1 MAFTQGTL
9 DFLFENRLHDSRE
22 WFGEHKRDYKK
33 LVIDPLS
40 ELVTELAPVMVKIDK
55 RIICDPKRISRIYRD
70 ARYAKDSVFRD
81 EVWYTFARERPNA
94 WAGHPG
100 YYFSVSVGG
109 ISYGCGYYCAD
120 SGVKEALRR
129 MIIEDNPAYAAAY
142 KAINGQRTFK
152 MYGELY
158 KKDHFP
164 SQSEEKR
171 DWLNRKEYGVSF
183 FTDDPAV
190 MFSDKLVQKVG
201 RDFRKIAPFYEL
213 CIRAHELA
221 ERS

>member
-1 MAFTQGTL
+1 MAFTQGTI

-22 WFGEHKRDYKK
+22 WFGEHKQDYRT
-33 LVIDPLS
+33 LVTEPLG
-40 ELVTELAPVMVKIDK
+40 ELVTQLAPVMAKIDGL
-55 RIICDPKRISRIYRD
+55 IICDPKRISRIYRD

-100 YYFSVSVGG
+100 YYFSVGAGG

-120 SGVKEALRR
+120 GSVKEALRG
-129 MIIEDNPAYAAAY
+129 MIIGDDPVYAAAY

-158 KKDHFP
+158 KKNHFP
-164 SQSEEKR
+164 EQPAEKCE
-171 DWLNRKEYGVSF
+171 WLNRKEYGVSF
-183 FTDDPAV
+183 HTNDPAV
-190 MFSDKLVQKVG
+190 MFSDKLIQKVG
-201 RDFRKIAPFYEL
+201 RDFKKIAPFYDF
-213 CIRAHELA
+213 CMRAHELA
-221 ERS
+221 ERC